1 MGSEAEEVGR
11 ILGLDPGTRRVGLAV
26 SDPDR
31 RVAVGLETFEAGP
44 GRNFVDHLRAL
55 LRAYDVVRIVVGH
68 PRTLRGEVGDAAR
81 RSEALARRLR
91 RELGVSVD
99 LWDERLTT
107 AQGERV
113 LRGERAPRGA
123 RDRLAAI
130 LILQNY
136 LDRHGAEAP

>member
-1 MGSEAEEVGR
+1 VHRESGGAGR
-11 ILGLDPGTRRVGLAV
+11 ILGLDPGTRRVGLAI

-55 LRAYDVVRIVVGH
+55 LQTYDVVRIVVGY
-68 PRTLRGEVGDAAR
+68 PRTLRGEVGVAAR
-81 RSEALARRLR
+81 RSETLARRLR
-91 RELGVSVD
+91 RELGVAVD

-107 AQGERV
+107 AQGERI
-113 LRGERAPRGA
+113 LRGQKAPRGA
-123 RDRLAAI
+123 QDRLAAI

>member
-1 MGSEAEEVGR
+1 VPRESGGAGR
-11 ILGLDPGTRRVGLAV
+11 ILGLDPGTRRVGLAI

-44 GRNFVDHLRAL
+44 GRNFVDHLGAIL
-55 LRAYDVVRIVVGH
+55 QTYGVVRIVVGY
-68 PRTLRGEVGDAAR
+68 PRTLRGEVGAAAR
-81 RSEALARRLR
+81 RSETLARRLR
-91 RELGVSVD
+91 RELGVAVD

-113 LRGERAPRGA
+113 LRGQRAPRGA
-123 RDRLAAI
+123 QDRLAAI

>member
-1 MGSEAEEVGR
+1 MHRTDEAGR
-11 ILGLDPGTRRVGLAV
+11 ILGLDPGTRRIGLAV
-26 SDPDR
+26 SDPGR
-31 RVAVGLETFEAGP
+31 RVAVGLETYESGH
-44 GRNFVDHLRAL
+44 GRNLVDHLREIL
-55 LRAYDVVRIVVGH
+55 GAYGVTRIVVGH
-68 PRTLRGEVGDAAR
+68 PRTMRGEVGISAR

-91 RELGVSVD
+91 RDLGVPVE

-130 LILQNY
+130 LLLQNY

>member
-1 MGSEAEEVGR
+1 MHRTDEAGR
-11 ILGLDPGTRRVGLAV
+11 ILGLDPGTRRIGLAV
-26 SDPDR
+26 SDPGR
-31 RVAVGLETFEAGP
+31 RVAVGLETYESGH
-44 GRNFVDHLRAL
+44 GRNLVDHLRAVL
-55 LRAYDVVRIVVGH
+55 GAYGVTRIVVGH
-68 PRTLRGEVGDAAR
+68 PRTMRGEVGISAR

-91 RELGVSVD
+91 RDLGVPVE

-130 LILQNY
+130 LLLQNY